1 MNDAVSRGRGGVTGT
16 SMGEIRKKEGLVLM
30 RRLPVWFFL
39 SLVVA
44 IALPLGV
51 AAADTGISFG
61 LHIGDRYRGPSL
73 GFYDQPNV
81 VAVPGRVGVYY
92 VQGSDQDLY
101 RYNNT
106 WYMNYN
112 GDWYRADSYNGP
124 FTFVGYR
131 SVPQAVYTVPSDY
144 RHTWTDYR
152 DTHYD
157 WARSQRYSSD
167 PYSNTAVGGS
177 FTLRIGD
184 RYRGPDL
191 GFYDEPAAYPVGHSG
206 VYYVRDSDNDVYR
219 YGNAWY
225 MNYNGDWYRANSY
238 QGPWIFVS
246 YRSVPRQVYR
256 VPRRF
261 RRTWSD
267 YRDRHY
273 FTDTSYRRTYGSYGR
288 SGLGIS
294 LRIGDRYTGPSLG
307 FYDEPTMIRVPGTY
321 VYYTQDADNDVYRY
335 GNYWYMNYNGDWYR
349 AGSFR
354 GPWVF
359 VSYRS
364 VPREVYS
371 VPTQY
376 RRRWSDY
383 RDQHYDTETS
393 SVDNR
398 VYYRTETTTPSISL
412 RIGSRYNGP
421 SISFSTEPDVV
432 AVPGTRGVYY
442 VQDSDTDIYR
452 YGNNWYMNY
461 NGDWYRAGSY
471 NGPWI
476 FVGYRSVPRDVYS
489 VPSTYRRNWSD
500 FRDRHYDDSDNE

>member
-1 MNDAVSRGRGGVTGT
+1 
-16 SMGEIRKKEGLVLM
+16 
-30 RRLPVWFFL
+30 L

-51 AAADTGISFG
+51 AAADTGVSFQ
-61 LHIGDRYRGPSL
+61 LQLGDRYRGPSL
-73 GFYDQPNV
+73 GFYSEPNV
-81 VAVPGRVGVYY
+81 VAVPGRSGVYY

-112 GDWYRADSYNGP
+112 GDWYRASSYNGP

-131 SVPQAVYTVPSDY
+131 SVPQPVYTVPTDYRHSWSDY
-144 RHTWTDYR
+144 RDS
-152 DTHYD
+152 HYD
-157 WARSQRYSSD
+157 WARSQNYGGDYDRSDRYS
-167 PYSNTAVGGS
+167 NRAVGGS
-177 FTLRIGD
+177 LTLRIGD

-191 GFYDEPAAYPVGHSG
+191 GFYDEPAVTPVGRSG
-206 VYYVRDSDNDVYR
+206 VYYVRGSRNDVYR

-225 MNYNGDWYRANSY
+225 MNYNGDWYRAMSHE
-238 QGPWIFVS
+238 GPWVFVS
-246 YRSVPRQVYR
+246 YRSVPRAVYT
-256 VPRRF
+256 VPTRYRR
-261 RRTWSD
+261 WND

-273 FTDTSYRRTYGSYGR
+273 MWTSSGYGYRDRDRGGR
-288 SGLGIS
+288 GIGFS
-294 LRIGDRYTGPSLG
+294 LRIGDRYRGPDLG
-307 FYDEPTMIRVPGTY
+307 FYDEPTMIRVPGSY
-321 VYYTQDADNDVYRY
+321 VYYTQDSDNDVYRY

-359 VSYRS
+359 VSFRS
-364 VPREVYS
+364 VPRDVYS

-383 RDQHYDTETS
+383 RDQHYGMDTS
-393 SVDNR
+393 SDDH
-398 VYYRTETTTPSISL
+398 VYYRGGTTTTTSSLSL
-412 RIGSRYNGP
+412 RIGSRYSGP
-421 SISFSTEPDVV
+421 SITFSTEPEVV
-432 AVPGTRGVYY
+432 TVPGTRGVYY
-442 VQDSDTDIYR
+442 VQDSDNDIYR

-471 NGPWI
+471 NGPWV

-500 FRDRHYDDSDNE
+500 YRDQHYDDSDDNE